1 MDYITVKEVRTRK
14 EKIKYIFLPAKIHK
28 DNPDWLPPIY
38 LDEWELYNKKKNK
51 SYQYADTVLYLA
63 YKGSKPAGRIMCII
77 NRRYNEIHDEQ
88 HGRFCFMDCY
98 NDEGVFHALISRAEE
113 WSRERG
119 MVKLI
124 GPLGFSDK
132 DPQGFQIEGFEF
144 PQFITSA
151 NNASYM
157 PALIEKEGYRKKVDL
172 VDYIGDIPKVIPP
185 VYKKVLSRIGENS
198 GFRIVE
204 FSSKSQL
211 KPYIIPVLELMN
223 QTFREIYG
231 FVPLNDSEKKELAAR
246 YLPILDPK
254 FIKVVEYNN
263 GLAGFVIAMPDVSE
277 GVKKAKGRILPFGII
292 RIIIEAK
299 RSRKLLMMLGGIR
312 KEFRGQGLDVMMGA
326 KILESA
332 VNSKMEILESHL
344 VLENNTRMR
353 AEYERI
359 GARVVKKFRIF
370 EKDL

>member
-1 MDYITVKEVRTRK
+1 MNDITVKEVQTGK
-14 EKIKYIFLPAKIHK
+14 EKKEFIFLPAKIHK

-38 LDEWELYNKKKNK
+38 MDEWELYNKKKNK
-51 SYQYADTVLYLA
+51 SYQYADAVLYLA
-63 YKGSKPAGRIMCII
+63 YRGTKPAGRIMCII

-98 NDEGVFHALISRAEE
+98 NDQGVFHALIARAEE
-113 WSRERG
+113 WAKERG
-119 MVKLI
+119 MVKLV

-132 DPQGFQIEGFEF
+132 DPQGFQIEGFEY

-151 NNASYM
+151 NNAAYM
-157 PALIEKEGYRKKVDL
+157 PDLIEKEGYTKKVDL
-172 VDYIGDIPKVIPP
+172 VDYIGDIPKALPP
-185 VYKKVLSRIGENS
+185 VYEKVLKRIGENS
-198 GFRIVE
+198 EYRIVE

-211 KPYIIPVLELMN
+211 RPYIIPVLELMN

-231 FVPLNDSEKKELAAR
+231 FVPLNDSEKTELAAR

-254 FIKVVEYNN
+254 FIKVVEVNKE
-263 GLAGFVIAMPDVSE
+263 LAAFVIAMPDMSE
-277 GVKKAKGRILPFGII
+277 GIKKAKGRILPFGII
-292 RIIIEAK
+292 RIIIESK
-299 RSRKLLMMLGGIR
+299 RTRKLLMMLGGIK
-312 KEFRGQGLDVMMGA
+312 KEYRGQGLDVMMGA
-326 KILESA
+326 KLLESA
-332 VNSKMEILESHL
+332 VNSKMAFLESHL